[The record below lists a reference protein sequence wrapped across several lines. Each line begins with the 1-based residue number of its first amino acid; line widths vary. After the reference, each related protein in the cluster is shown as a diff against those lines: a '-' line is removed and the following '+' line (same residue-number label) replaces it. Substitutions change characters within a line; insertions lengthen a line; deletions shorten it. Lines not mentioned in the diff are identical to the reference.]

1 MKISGNQI
9 RLIKQNGS
17 YTTNDVVKIVVDLL
31 NQQGLTWWLEFGQLL
46 SMHRDNKPLDWV
58 DDWDFCIIKKD
69 NKTFNDIFNLIRPL
83 STNHFVKD
91 DNIIRFNLLGVE
103 FDFYFCQ
110 YNEKNKKMRY
120 LNFEEGSYDMP
131 SFFYDRLDNINWN
144 QCSFNVPRHL
154 DYYLLLRYGENWK
167 TPIKKFMGDLKEDIG
182 SLYKKDRYS
191 CLIAGVFDGLH
202 YGHQN
207 LISHGLKYFNE
218 VVIGVHSD
226 ELINYKTPPAHS
238 MSDRIKAISDRY
250 PHIKIIE
257 NCPLKTD
264 SEYLKTI
271 GCDFVVFGDEL
282 SDNMKL
288 FYPDNEVNHPIDRYP
303 ILSSNRI
310 RQQTVHSYC
319 INLSDKEY
327 KFINVLNELD
337 RLSIFPNRFVVE
349 KHTLT
354 KRILREGVNE
364 KYNQILE
371 SHLKLLKHLES
382 IDQHY
387 FLIFEDDI
395 KVIKDIDVDEI
406 ISSAPKDWD
415 VIYLGGMN
423 HYHTP
428 KIIDHKFYKCKFS
441 FNAHAFIVKKEFIP
455 KMIEHLEKR
464 KYENDVIFAYMQ
476 SNGIGNWYGLIED
489 AIIQDGVDSPT
500 FITTYKKN
508 VKVINLNNVKEIKPH
523 NKIFQIGFNKCGT
536 TSLHQMFIN
545 SGLKSIHWDGGNIA
559 KKIHSNIKQN
569 KPPLNGVDKYDCYT
583 DIENIDTNSFPLID
597 YYELLDK
604 AYPNSLFILNTRPLD
619 NWIKSRLNHQS
630 GSYANTFKKV
640 LGVKTDEELI
650 TIWSEQWTEHHNKA
664 IDYFKNRDNFIIFDI
679 ETEGDK
685 LTEFLRSWSIPV
697 TKFPHLYK
705 S

>member
-1 MKISGNQI
+1 MKISKNQV
-9 RLIKQNGS
+9 RLIKYNGN
-17 YTTNDVVKIVVDLL
+17 YTKNDVVSIVVELL
-31 NQQGLTWWLEFGQLL
+31 NQQGLTWWLDFGQLL
-46 SMHRDNKPLDWV
+46 SLHRDNKPLDWV

-69 NKTFNDIFNLIRPL
+69 NKTFNNILNLIRPL
-83 STNHFVKD
+83 STNHFIKD
-91 DNIIRFNLLGVE
+91 NKIIRFNLLGVE

-110 YNEKNKKMRY
+110 YNEKDKNMKH
-120 LNFEEGSYDMP
+120 LNFEEGGYDIP

-154 DYYLLLRYGENWK
+154 DYYLLLQYGENWK
-167 TPIKKFMGDLKEDIG
+167 TPIKKFMGNVKEGIG
-182 SLYKKDRYS
+182 SLYKKDRYN

-226 ELINYKTPPAHS
+226 ESINYKTSPTHN
-238 MSDRIKAISDRY
+238 MLDRVKAISDRY

-264 SEYLKTI
+264 AEYLKTM
-271 GCDFVVFGDEL
+271 GCDFVVFGDEP

-303 ILSSNRI
+303 ILSSSLIN
-310 RQQTVHSYC
+310 QQTVHSYC
-319 INLSDKEY
+319 INLHDKEH
-327 KFINVLNELD
+327 KFTNILNELG
-337 RLSIFPNRFVVE
+337 RLSIYPNRFVVE
-349 KHTLT
+349 KQNLT

-382 IDQHY
+382 IDQPY
-387 FLIFEDDI
+387 FIIFEDDI
-395 KVIKDIDVDEI
+395 KVIRDIDINEI

-423 HYHTP
+423 HHHTP
-428 KIIDHKFYKCKFS
+428 KIIDNQFYKCKFS
-441 FNAHAFIVKKEFIP
+441 FNAHALIVKKEFVP
-455 KMIEHLEKR
+455 KMIEYLEKR
-464 KYENDVIFAYMQ
+464 EYENDVIFAYMQ
-476 SNGIGNWYGLIED
+476 SNSVGNWYGLIED

-500 FITTYKKN
+500 LITTYKKN
-508 VKVINLNNVKEIKPH
+508 VKVINLNNVKVIKPY

-536 TSLHQMFIN
+536 TSLHQMFIE
-545 SGLKSIHWDGGNIA
+545 SGLKSVHWDGGKIA
-559 KKIHSNIKQN
+559 KKIDSNIKQS
-569 KPPLNGVDKYDCYT
+569 KSPLNGVNEYDCYI
-583 DIENIDTNSFPLID
+583 DIENLGTNSFPFIK
-597 YYELLDK
+597 YYDILDR
-604 AYPNSLFILNTRPLD
+604 AYPNSLFILNTRPLS
-619 NWIKSRLNHQS
+619 NWAQSRLNHQR
-630 GSYANTFKKV
+630 GGYANMFKKV

-650 TIWSEQWTEHHNKA
+650 TIWTEQWTEHHNKVV
-664 IDYFKNRDNFIIFDI
+664 DYFKNRDNFITFDI

-685 LTEFLRSWSIPV
+685 LVDFLRGWSIPV
-697 TKFPHLYK
+697 AKFPHTHK